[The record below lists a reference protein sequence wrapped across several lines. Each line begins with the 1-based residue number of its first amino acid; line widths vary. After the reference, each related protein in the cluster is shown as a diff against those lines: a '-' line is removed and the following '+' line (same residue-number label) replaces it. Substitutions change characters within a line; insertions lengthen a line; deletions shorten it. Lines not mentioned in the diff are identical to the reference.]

1 MPAGQDAA
9 LPWQRQPLTWLA
21 AVLLALLLWAS
32 LSPLRYPS
40 REKLI
45 ELGGAQA
52 VPSAVRLTLGVQ
64 DVLLLRNN
72 SPLPHVFGQLRVLPG
87 HIIRLPFEQVAD
99 LDFACSAHPR
109 GQVQVHVVAPPDPGL
124 ARLRWR
130 VDGLIDALRYL
141 PTVAPRVS

>member
-1 MPAGQDAA
+1 MPVEPGAA
-9 LPWQRQPLTWLA
+9 LPWRRRPVAWLA
-21 AVLLALLLWAS
+21 VALLALLLWAS

-45 ELGGAQA
+45 ELGGAQP
-52 VPSAVRLTLGVQ
+52 VPAAVRLTLGVQ

-72 SPLPHVFGQLRVLPG
+72 SDTPHVFGQLRVLPG
-87 HIIRLPFEQVAD
+87 HLIRLPFEHVAD

-109 GQVQVHVVAPPDPGL
+109 GQVLVQVVAPPDPGL

-130 VDGLIDALRYL
+130 WHGMVDALRYL
-141 PTVAPRVS
+141 PTIAPFVS

>member
-1 MPAGQDAA
+1 MWAGQDAA
-9 LPWQRQPLTWLA
+9 LPWQRQPLAWFA
-21 AVLLALLLWAS
+21 AALLALLLWAS

-45 ELGGAQA
+45 ELGSAQA

-72 SPLPHVFGQLRVLPG
+72 SLSPRVFGQLRVLPG
-87 HIIRLPFEQVAD
+87 YVIRLPFEQVAD
-99 LDFACSAHPR
+99 LEFACSAHPR

-130 VDGLIDALRYL
+130 VDGMIDALRYL
-141 PTVAPRVS
+141 PMIAPRVS